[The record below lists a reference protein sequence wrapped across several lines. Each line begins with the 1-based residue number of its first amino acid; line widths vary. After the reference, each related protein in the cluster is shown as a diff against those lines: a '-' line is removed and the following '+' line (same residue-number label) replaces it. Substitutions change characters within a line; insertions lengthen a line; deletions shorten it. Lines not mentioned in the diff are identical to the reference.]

1 MLLVFFWWKGAQQI
15 PQPQELGEEVY
26 EITTQEIVSGIGNR

>member
-1 MLLVFFWWKGAQQI
+1 MLLGFFWWKGVQQI

-26 EITTQEIVSGIGNR
+26 ENTSQDNVSGIINN